1 MEHWP
6 TGRLLS
12 TAARLV
18 EHSWNEKLGAIGLTH
33 AGVIAIEVLAAQ
45 GPMTQAQL
53 AQFVRVQAQTMGKTL
68 SRLES
73 HGHIVRV
80 RSTSD
85 RRSHV
90 VSLTERGK
98 EAVAAA
104 SRWSV
109 PSLPPRRSTLKY
121 YGRSSRPWSGNSP
134 ASSAP
139 CPATPRPSWRIHP
152 RQFLPPAGPDKRG
165 VTAVSAEA
173 AVTPFLWAL

>member
-1 MEHWP
+1 MDHWP

-33 AGVIAIEVLAAQ
+33 AGVIAIEVLHAQ

-53 AQFVRVQAQTMGKTL
+53 AQYVRVQAQTMGKTL

-73 HGHIVRV
+73 HGHIARV

-104 SRWSV
+104 VEMERSV
-109 PSLPPRRSTLKY
+109 LASASIDPEVLRQELQAVVRELASQFATTP
-121 YGRSSRPWSGNSP
+121 GN
-134 ASSAP
+134 
-139 CPATPRPSWRIHP
+139 
-152 RQFLPPAGPDKRG
+152 
-165 VTAVSAEA
+165 A
-173 AVTPFLWAL
+173 AAFVENSQS

>member
-1 MEHWP
+1 MDQWP

-33 AGVIAIEVLAAQ
+33 AGVIAIEVLNAQ

-53 AQFVRVQAQTMGKTL
+53 AQYVRVQAQTMGKTL
-68 SRLES
+68 SRLEA
-73 HGHIVRV
+73 HGHIARV

-104 SRWSV
+104 VEMERTVLAAATIDPDVLRQELKAVVRELASQFGSSTAEALIDN
-109 PSLPPRRSTLKY
+109 PSL
-121 YGRSSRPWSGNSP
+121 
-134 ASSAP
+134 
-139 CPATPRPSWRIHP
+139 TP
-152 RQFLPPAGPDKRG
+152 
-165 VTAVSAEA
+165 
-173 AVTPFLWAL
+173 

>member
-1 MEHWP
+1 MPDMDHWP

-18 EHSWNEKLGAIGLTH
+18 EHSWNEKLAAIGLTH
-33 AGVIAIEVLAAQ
+33 AGVIAIEVLEAQ

-53 AQFVRVQAQTMGKTL
+53 AQYVRVQAQTMGKTL
-68 SRLES
+68 SRLEA
-73 HGHIVRV
+73 HGHIARV

-104 SRWSV
+104 VEMERSV
-109 PSLPPRRSTLKY
+109 LASASIDPEVLRQELQAVVRELASQFGST
-121 YGRSSRPWSGNSP
+121 P
-134 ASSAP
+134 ANAALVDNAP
-139 CPATPRPSWRIHP
+139 
-152 RQFLPPAGPDKRG
+152 
-165 VTAVSAEA
+165 
-173 AVTPFLWAL
+173 

>member
-1 MEHWP
+1 MPDMDQWP

-33 AGVIAIEVLAAQ
+33 AGVIAIEVLNAQ

-53 AQFVRVQAQTMGKTL
+53 AQYVRVQAQTMGKTL
-68 SRLES
+68 SRLEA

-98 EAVAAA
+98 DAVAAA
-104 SRWSV
+104 VEMERTVLAAATIDPDVLRQELKAVVRELASQFGSSTTAALV
-109 PSLPPRRSTLKY
+109 ENPSM
-121 YGRSSRPWSGNSP
+121 
-134 ASSAP
+134 
-139 CPATPRPSWRIHP
+139 TP
-152 RQFLPPAGPDKRG
+152 
-165 VTAVSAEA
+165 
-173 AVTPFLWAL
+173 

>member
-1 MEHWP
+1 MDQWP

-18 EHSWNEKLGAIGLTH
+18 EHSWNEQLGAIGLTH
-33 AGVIAIEVLAAQ
+33 AGVIAIEVLNAQ

-53 AQFVRVQAQTMGKTL
+53 AQYVRVQAQTMGKTL
-68 SRLES
+68 SRLEA

-90 VSLTERGK
+90 VSLTDQGR

-104 SRWSV
+104 VEMERTV
-109 PSLPPRRSTLKY
+109 LAAATIDPDVLRQELKAVV
-121 YGRSSRPWSGNSP
+121 REL
-134 ASSAP
+134 A
-139 CPATPRPSWRIHP
+139 
-152 RQFLPPAGPDKRG
+152 RQFGTT
-165 VTAVSAEA
+165 TAN
-173 AVTPFLWAL
+173 ALVENQPMTS